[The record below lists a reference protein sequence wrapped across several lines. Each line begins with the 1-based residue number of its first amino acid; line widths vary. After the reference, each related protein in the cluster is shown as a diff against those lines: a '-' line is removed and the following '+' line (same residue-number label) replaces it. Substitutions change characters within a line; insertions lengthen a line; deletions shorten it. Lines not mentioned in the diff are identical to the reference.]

1 MGSHRPAVETPTLS
15 DGWKKMQISLLTVLA
30 TLLVLASS
38 APQNRPSLTRD
49 RPQGRNQ
56 NQPNTLPTRCSTRAG
71 TGAAPGTPTP
81 RAPTIGSS
89 ATPTLT
95 TGSSDSLEALPPL
108 PRLRMPVSLPT
119 AAEQRGEEGEPGEL
133 HTL

>member
-38 APQNRPSLTRD
+38 APQNRPSLTR
-49 RPQGRNQ
+49 
-56 NQPNTLPTRCSTRAG
+56 CSTRAG

-81 RAPTIGSS
+81 RAPTTGSL

-108 PRLRMPVSLPT
+108 PWLRMPDSLPT
-119 AAEQRGEEGEPGEL
+119 AGEQKGEEGEPGEL
-133 HTL
+133 YSL